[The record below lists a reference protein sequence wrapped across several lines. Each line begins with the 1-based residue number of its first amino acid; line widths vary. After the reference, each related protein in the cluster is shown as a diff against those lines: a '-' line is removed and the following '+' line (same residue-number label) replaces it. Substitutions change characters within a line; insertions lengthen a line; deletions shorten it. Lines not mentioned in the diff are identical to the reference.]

1 MYNLSEETKALFQSQ
16 SWKVNMTI
24 DLTPNAEEDEHV
36 VLTVTDKN
44 LVMGTLTVDR
54 YVSTGTELPVGTAAA
69 VSDINQSHQSKTER
83 VT

>member
-16 SWKVNMTI
+16 SWKVDMTI
-24 DLTPNAEEDEHV
+24 TPTSGE
-36 VLTVTDKN
+36 VLTVTDAN

-69 VSDINQSHQSKTER
+69 VVIGTN
-83 VT
+83 